1 MHYESLELSE
11 RLGEAVAAAEAE
23 AVQAE
28 AVQAEV
34 AGGEAVQAD
43 QDPLTR

>member
-11 RLGEAVAAAEAE
+11 RLGEAVAAAEA
-23 AVQAE
+23 VQAE
-28 AVQAEV
+28 AAQAEV

-43 QDPLTR
+43 QDSLTR